1 MPHNYNHGVEGS
13 DRKVVVRRSIL
24 FGRIWHSFKQIFCSD
39 KLRIHMDN
47 SAIVLTNEVFN
58 WTNML
63 SQQK

>member
-1 MPHNYNHGVEGS
+1 MPHNYKHGVEGS

-47 SAIVLTNEVFN
+47 SANCTHKRSF
-58 WTNML
+58 
-63 SQQK
+63 